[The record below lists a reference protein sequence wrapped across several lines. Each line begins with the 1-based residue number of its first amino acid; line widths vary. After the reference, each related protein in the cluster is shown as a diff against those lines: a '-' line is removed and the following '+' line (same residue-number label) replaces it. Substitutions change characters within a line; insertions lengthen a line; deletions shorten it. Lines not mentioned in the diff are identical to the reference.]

1 MENKNQPKKRIELI
15 KSQKSYKLF
24 IPLEVEK
31 KIRYLCQ
38 QISDTE
44 WSGAL
49 FYTPEGSFED
59 GSLVI
64 KCTDI
69 FPMDIGTATYTE
81 FDMSPD
87 VVSYMA
93 YNPELLDGQVGLIHS
108 HNKMPSFFSNTDIN
122 TLAEEGMDRSHF
134 VSLIVNNAG
143 SYTAAITRK
152 IKSQKVIKDNY
163 NYPTFGNK
171 IISENRDYFSETEAI
186 EYFNLNIEIEREECI
201 HEELKS
207 RLEELRKTKVAITHK
222 PSHPVAIP
230 LQASIPFPKE
240 EKKINKSVKVQEI
253 IEEDEIEDIP
263 LSEIIDT
270 IGEEDPETIIPY
282 GHIRFNEDLVNS
294 VVLQIITGS
303 IIVPNS
309 HKIDVK
315 KWAENLPT
323 IFGNRFGTDEE
334 GIKAFTTWAT
344 SHIDFICWY
353 TEDKHLIEEGLGDGE
368 MAAILAHDVIEKL
381 TELDM
386 NEYIKI
392 YIDILQE
399 YIY

>member
-1 MENKNQPKKRIELI
+1 MENKNQPKKRIDLI

-49 FYTPEGSFED
+49 FYIPEGNFED

-171 IISENRDYFSETEAI
+171 IISENKDYFSETEAI
-186 EYFNLNIEIEREECI
+186 EYFNLSIEIEKEECI
-201 HEELKS
+201 HEELKN
-207 RLEELRKTKVAITHK
+207 RLEELRKPKLTITHK
-222 PSHPVAIP
+222 PSYPVAKP

-240 EKKINKSVKVQEI
+240 EKIMNKPDEFKEI
-253 IEEDEIEDIP
+253 IEEEVEDIP

-270 IGEEDPETIIPY
+270 LGEEAPETIIPY

-303 IIVPNS
+303 VIVPNS

-323 IFGNRFGTDEE
+323 IFGNRFGTNEE
-334 GIKAFTTWAT
+334 GMKAFTAWA
-344 SHIDFICWY
+344 SNHIDFICWY
-353 TEDKHLIEEGLGDGE
+353 TEDKHLIDEGLGEGE

>member
-1 MENKNQPKKRIELI
+1 
-15 KSQKSYKLF
+15 
-24 IPLEVEK
+24 
-31 KIRYLCQ
+31 
-38 QISDTE
+38 
-44 WSGAL
+44 
-49 FYTPEGSFED
+49 
-59 GSLVI
+59 
-64 KCTDI
+64 
-69 FPMDIGTATYTE
+69 
-81 FDMSPD
+81 
-87 VVSYMA
+87 
-93 YNPELLDGQVGLIHS
+93 
-108 HNKMPSFFSNTDIN
+108 
-122 TLAEEGMDRSHF
+122 MDRSHF

-171 IISENRDYFSETEAI
+171 IISENKDYFSETEAI
-186 EYFNLNIEIEREECI
+186 EYFSLNIEIEKEECV
-201 HEELKS
+201 HEELKN
-207 RLEELRKTKVAITHK
+207 RLEELKKAKATLTYK
-222 PSHPVAIP
+222 PSCPIGKP
-230 LQASIPFPKE
+230 LQTPLPFPKE
-240 EKKINKSVKVQEI
+240 EKKTDKPAEVKKT
-253 IEEDEIEDIP
+253 IEEEVEDIP

-282 GHIRFNEDLVNS
+282 GHIRFNENLVNS
-294 VVLQIITGS
+294 VVLQLITGS
-303 IIVPNS
+303 VIVPNS

-334 GIKAFTTWAT
+334 GIKAFIAWA
-344 SHIDFICWY
+344 SNHIDFICWY
-353 TEDKHLIEEGLGDGE
+353 TEDKHLIDEGLGDGE

>member
-1 MENKNQPKKRIELI
+1 
-15 KSQKSYKLF
+15 
-24 IPLEVEK
+24 
-31 KIRYLCQ
+31 
-38 QISDTE
+38 
-44 WSGAL
+44 
-49 FYTPEGSFED
+49 
-59 GSLVI
+59 
-64 KCTDI
+64 
-69 FPMDIGTATYTE
+69 
-81 FDMSPD
+81 
-87 VVSYMA
+87 
-93 YNPELLDGQVGLIHS
+93 
-108 HNKMPSFFSNTDIN
+108 MPSFFSSTDIN
-122 TLAEEGMDRSHF
+122 TLVEEGMDRSHF

-171 IISENRDYFSETEAI
+171 IISENKDYFSETEAI
-186 EYFNLNIEIEREECI
+186 EYFNLNIEIEKEECI
-201 HEELKS
+201 HEELKN
-207 RLEELRKTKVAITHK
+207 RLEELRKTKAAFAYK
-222 PSHPVAIP
+222 PSYPVAKP

-240 EKKINKSVKVQEI
+240 EKKIKSAEVKEI
-253 IEEDEIEDIP
+253 TEEEVEDIP

-270 IGEEDPETIIPY
+270 FGEEDPETVIPY

-294 VVLQIITGS
+294 VVLQLITGS
-303 IIVPNS
+303 IVVPNS

-334 GIKAFTTWAT
+334 GIKAFTAWA
-344 SHIDFICWY
+344 SNHIDFICWY
-353 TEDKHLIEEGLGDGE
+353 TEDKHLIDEGLDDGE

>member
-1 MENKNQPKKRIELI
+1 
-15 KSQKSYKLF
+15 
-24 IPLEVEK
+24 
-31 KIRYLCQ
+31 
-38 QISDTE
+38 
-44 WSGAL
+44 
-49 FYTPEGSFED
+49 
-59 GSLVI
+59 
-64 KCTDI
+64 
-69 FPMDIGTATYTE
+69 
-81 FDMSPD
+81 
-87 VVSYMA
+87 
-93 YNPELLDGQVGLIHS
+93 
-108 HNKMPSFFSNTDIN
+108 
-122 TLAEEGMDRSHF
+122 MDRSHF

-171 IISENRDYFSETEAI
+171 IISENKDYFSETEAI
-186 EYFNLNIEIEREECI
+186 EYFNLNIEIEKEECI
-201 HEELKS
+201 HEELKN
-207 RLEELRKTKVAITHK
+207 RLEELRKTKAAFAYK
-222 PSHPVAIP
+222 PSYPVAKP

-240 EKKINKSVKVQEI
+240 EKKINKSAEVKEI
-253 IEEDEIEDIP
+253 IEEEVEDIP

-270 IGEEDPETIIPY
+270 LGKEDPETIIPY

-294 VVLQIITGS
+294 VVLQLITGS
-303 IIVPNS
+303 IVVPNS

-334 GIKAFTTWAT
+334 GIKAFTAWA
-344 SHIDFICWY
+344 SNHIDFICWY
-353 TEDKHLIEEGLGDGE
+353 TEDKHLIDEGLDDGE

-386 NEYIKI
+386 NEYIKM
-392 YIDILQE
+392 YIDILQG

>member
-38 QISDTE
+38 QISDIE

-59 GSLVI
+59 DSLVI

-69 FPMDIGTATYTE
+69 FPMDIGTAAYTE

-87 VVSYMA
+87 VISYMA
-93 YNPELLDGQVGLIHS
+93 YNPELLDCQVGLIHS
-108 HNKMPSFFSNTDIN
+108 HNKMATFFSGTDIN

-171 IISENRDYFSETEAI
+171 IISENKDYFSETEVI
-186 EYFNLNIEIEREECI
+186 EYFNLNIEIEKEECI
-201 HEELKS
+201 HEELKN
-207 RLEELRKTKVAITHK
+207 RLEELRKTKAAFAYK
-222 PSHPVAIP
+222 PPYLGAKP

-240 EKKINKSVKVQEI
+240 EKKINKPAEVKEI
-253 IEEDEIEDIP
+253 IEEEVEDIP

-270 IGEEDPETIIPY
+270 LGEEDPETIIPY

-303 IIVPNS
+303 VIVPNS

-334 GIKAFTTWAT
+334 GIKAFTAWA
-344 SHIDFICWY
+344 SNHIDFICWY
-353 TEDKHLIEEGLGDGE
+353 TEDKHLIDEGLDDGE